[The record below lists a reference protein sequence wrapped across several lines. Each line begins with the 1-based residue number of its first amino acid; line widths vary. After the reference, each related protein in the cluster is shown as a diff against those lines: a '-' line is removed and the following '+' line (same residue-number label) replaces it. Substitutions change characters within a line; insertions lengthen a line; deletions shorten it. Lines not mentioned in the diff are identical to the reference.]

1 MMQSF
6 LLAMILCIAAPE
18 TGTGTATDG
27 GLTRE
32 RVQPIAEPVPISG
45 SLFDTAVVCPADFR
59 EALSPWIAHRVAQGY
74 RPVFL
79 SSERSAAEI
88 RDDIRRLAR
97 SGHLRYVVLVG
108 DTMPDAY
115 AERDQRRHFAPTHYQ
130 PAKVN
135 IRWGSE
141 PEIAT
146 DNPYGDMDGDG
157 VPELAVGRLSVRNAD
172 ELGILVKKI
181 LDYENSADHGLWHRR
196 INLVAG
202 VGGFSPLADSILE
215 LATKKFLTDG
225 IPDDYETTM
234 TYASWQSPYCPDPRR
249 FRDVALARM
258 NEGCLFWVY
267 IGHGNKRHL
276 DAVRTPA
283 ASYPIL
289 SVPDVAAMH
298 AERGLPIALMLAC
311 YTGAFDLPQDCL
323 AEYMLR
329 QPRGPV
335 AVISGSRVTMPY
347 AMAVMSN
354 ALMDQVFRTKAATL
368 GEAFFRAKQAMVRVQ
383 PEDPNRQL
391 LDALAAAISPL
402 PDQLADERHE
412 HLALFNLLG
421 DPLLKIRR
429 PADIALGAPE
439 NITAGETLTVSGR
452 SDMSGHGVVE
462 IVSRRDRL
470 KTDIPTR
477 RQFDLSDQFLRSL
490 DAAYQR
496 ANDAVWVRQA
506 FAANGQAFAV
516 QVELP
521 PETRGPCYVRA
532 WIESPDGAA
541 QGATRVFVHRAPTA
555 GAE

>member
-1 MMQSF
+1 MQSF
-6 LLAMILCIAAPE
+6 LLALILCTATPE
-18 TGTGTATDG
+18 DGTGAETDRG
-27 GLTRE
+27 WSHD
-32 RVQPIAEPVPISG
+32 PIGAGAEPVPRSS
-45 SLFDTAVVCPADFR
+45 SLPDIAVVCPEDFR
-59 EALSPWIAHRVAQGY
+59 EALSPWVAHRVAQGY

-79 SSERSAAEI
+79 NSDRSAAEL
-88 RDDIRRLAR
+88 RDDIRRFAR
-97 SGHLRYVVLVG
+97 SGQLRYVVLVG
-108 DTMPDAY
+108 DAAPDVGSD
-115 AERDQRRHFAPTHYQ
+115 RDGRRNLTPTHYV
-130 PAKVN
+130 PARVN
-135 IRWGSE
+135 VRWGSE

-146 DNPYGDMDGDG
+146 DNPYGDMDGDSIS
-157 VPELAVGRLSVRNAD
+157 ELAVGRLSVRSAD
-172 ELGILVKKI
+172 ELRVVVQKI
-181 LDYENSADHGLWHRR
+181 LDYENSTDHGPWHRK

-215 LATKKFLTDG
+215 LATRKFLTDG

-267 IGHGNKRHL
+267 IGHGHRRQL

-289 SVPDVAAMH
+289 TLPDVAGMNAQ
-298 AERGLPIALMLAC
+298 RGLPIALMLAC

-323 AEYMLR
+323 AEFMLR

-335 AVISGSRVTMPY
+335 AVIGGSRVTMPY

-354 ALMDQVFRTKAATL
+354 ALMDQVFRAKATTL
-368 GEAFFRAKQAMVRVQ
+368 GEAFLRAKQAMVHVQ
-383 PEDPNRQL
+383 PEDSNRQL
-391 LDALAAAISPL
+391 LDALAAAVSPL
-402 PDQLADERHE
+402 PDRLADERHE

-421 DPLLKIRR
+421 DPLLRIRR
-429 PADIALGAPE
+429 PAEIDLGAPE
-439 NITAGETLTVSGR
+439 NITAGETLTVSGHSNMTGR
-452 SDMSGHGVVE
+452 GVVE
-462 IVSRRDRL
+462 VVSRRDRL

-477 RQFDLSDQFLRSL
+477 RYFEESEQFLRSL
-490 DAAYQR
+490 DEDYQQ
-496 ANDAVWVRQA
+496 ANDSVWVRQA
-506 FAANGQAFAV
+506 FAANGEAFAV
-516 QVELP
+516 NIDLP

-541 QGATRVFVHRAPTA
+541 QGATRVFVHRALTT

>member
-1 MMQSF
+1 MQSF
-6 LLAMILCIAAPE
+6 LLALILCTATPE
-18 TGTGTATDG
+18 NGTGTETDR
-27 GLTRE
+27 GLMHESMGAR
-32 RVQPIAEPVPISG
+32 AEPVSPSSSSTDI
-45 SLFDTAVVCPADFR
+45 AVVCPEDLRA
-59 EALSPWIAHRVAQGY
+59 ALSPWVAHRMAQGY
-74 RPVFL
+74 RPVFF
-79 SSERSAAEI
+79 SSDRSAAEL
-88 RDDIRRLAR
+88 RDDIRRFAR
-97 SGHLRYVVLVG
+97 SGQLRYVVLVG
-108 DTMPDAY
+108 DAAPDVGPD
-115 AERDQRRHFAPTHYQ
+115 RDGRRNLTPTHYV
-130 PAKVN
+130 PARVN
-135 IRWGSE
+135 VRWGSE

-146 DNPYGDMDGDG
+146 DNPYGDMDGDSIS
-157 VPELAVGRLSVRNAD
+157 ELAVGRLSVRNAD
-172 ELGILVKKI
+172 ELRIVVQKI
-181 LDYENSADHGLWHRR
+181 LDYENSTDHGPWHRK

-267 IGHGNKRHL
+267 IGHGHRRQL

-289 SVPDVAAMH
+289 TLSDVAGMNAQ
-298 AERGLPIALMLAC
+298 RGLPIALMLAC

-323 AEYMLR
+323 AEFMLR

-335 AVISGSRVTMPY
+335 AVIGGSRVTMPY

-354 ALMDQVFRTKAATL
+354 ALMDQVFRARAATL
-368 GEAFFRAKQAMVRVQ
+368 GEAFLRAKQAMVHVQ
-383 PEDPNRQL
+383 PEDSNRQL
-391 LDALAAAISPL
+391 LDALAAAVSPL

-421 DPLLKIRR
+421 DPLLRIRR
-429 PADIALGAPE
+429 PADISLGAPE
-439 NITAGETLTVSGR
+439 NITAGETLTVSGH
-452 SDMSGHGVVE
+452 SNMSGRGVVE
-462 IVSRRDRL
+462 VVSRRDRL
-470 KTDIPTR
+470 KTEIPTR
-477 RQFDLSDQFLRSL
+477 RHFYLSEQFLRSL
-490 DAAYQR
+490 DEAYQL
-496 ANDAVWVRQA
+496 ANDSVWVRQA
-506 FAANGQAFAV
+506 FATNGEAFAV
-516 QVELP
+516 NIDLP

-541 QGATRVFVHRAPTA
+541 QGAARVFVHRALTA